1 MYARIEAGAVVAYPV
16 DPRTEQ
22 PNTSF
27 PWDWGGGLVDGAEYA
42 RVVPVDVPQ
51 VDYTKNYVEGQPLL
65 IGEAWTQ
72 TWIVTD
78 ASPEEIAARLSEIRS
93 RMVVSPLQI
102 RRALLQKSL
111 LDAVTAFVDQSDLET
126 RMAWEYAVQIDR
138 SDALIAAAAASIGAT
153 EADVDDLFRL
163 AATL

>member
-1 MYARIEAGAVVAYPV
+1 MYARIEAGAVIAYPV

-42 RVVPVDVPQ
+42 RVVPIDVPQ

-78 ASPEEIAARLSEIRS
+78 ASPEEIAARLAEIRS
-93 RMVVSPLQI
+93 RMSVSPLQI
-102 RRALLQKSL
+102 RRALLQKNL
-111 LDAVTAFVDQSDLET
+111 LKDVTAFVEQADIEI

-138 SDALIAAAAASIGAT
+138 SDAMITTAAVGLGIT
-153 EADVDDLFRL
+153 EAEVDDLFRL